1 MPENEEIQVSEKE
14 IPETKP
20 FLIRVAEIQKELK
33 APKNQRNNFGKY
45 NYRSCEDILEAVKPL
60 TTSRGI
66 VLTISD
72 GIIDIGTRFYVK
84 ATAKLTDAETGESLE
99 AHGFAREP
107 DTKKGMDESQ
117 ITGASSS
124 YARKYAL
131 NGLFC
136 IDDSKDPDTD
146 EFKNQQNNAPVQQN
160 APMCISCGKPFQDGG
175 GRSAMQNMLMS
186 ASMNTDNQPRCS
198 ECMKKLGTFKKT
210 ERSNL
215 S

>member
-14 IPETKP
+14 APETKP
-20 FLIRVAEIQKELK
+20 FLLKVAEIQKELK

-66 VLTISD
+66 ILTISD
-72 GIIDIGTRFYVK
+72 SIIDVGARFYVK

-99 AHGFAREP
+99 THGFARES

-136 IDDSKDPDTD
+136 IDDSKDSDTD

-160 APMCISCGKPFQDGG
+160 VPVCISCGKPFQDGG
-175 GRSAMQNMLMS
+175 GRSSMQNMLMS
-186 ASMNTDNQPRCS
+186 ASMNIDNQPRCS
-198 ECMKKLGTFKKT
+198 ECMKKLGTFKKNSK
-210 ERSNL
+210 E
-215 S
+215 